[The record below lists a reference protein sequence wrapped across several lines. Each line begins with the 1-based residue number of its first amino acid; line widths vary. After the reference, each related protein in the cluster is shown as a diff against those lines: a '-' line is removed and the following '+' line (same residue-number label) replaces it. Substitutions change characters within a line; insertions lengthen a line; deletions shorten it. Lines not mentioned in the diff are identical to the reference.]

1 VRAGVAVSAVA
12 KGTAPPDLDEGG
24 VGLPALPRI
33 PVYLV
38 AAASL
43 RRTARSLEAALM
55 VQMQGWARL

>member
-1 VRAGVAVSAVA
+1 VA

-55 VQMQGWARL
+55 AQMQGWARL